1 MGGRVVA
8 ELLGAFK
15 FASEVFALGGRYG
28 KTEAQHLVI
37 SLQLTFWK
45 ITNRRKHCQLLTHRQ
60 PDCLFQRS
68 LFLEIYSC

>member
-1 MGGRVVA
+1 
-8 ELLGAFK
+8 
-15 FASEVFALGGRYG
+15 
-28 KTEAQHLVI
+28 VI